1 MKDLLTNPRFYQGNE
16 AWCFLFCHCAL
27 KMPPES
33 VLESMGKTVADHGDI
48 KRGNIDIETYTEEA
62 VIHWNGPP
70 PTQAKGICIA
80 ALKAVFGA
88 RWKTAFQHQVDC
100 TEQGRG
106 RKRKAFVA
114 SATVARLRR
123 QKPKLAFLA
132 DGA

>member
-1 MKDLLTNPRFYQGNE
+1 MICSDAFRAF
-16 AWCFLFCHCAL
+16 
-27 KMPPES
+27 
-33 VLESMGKTVADHGDI
+33 VESMGKTVADHGDI

-100 TEQGRG
+100 TEEGRG
-106 RKRKAFVA
+106 RKRKAFVT
-114 SATVARLRR
+114 SDTVARLRR

-132 DGA
+132 DSA

>member
-1 MKDLLTNPRFYQGNE
+1 
-16 AWCFLFCHCAL
+16 
-27 KMPPES
+27 
-33 VLESMGKTVADHGDI
+33 MG
-48 KRGNIDIETYTEEA
+48 R
-62 VIHWNGPP
+62 PLRRL
-70 PTQAKGICIA
+70 QGICIA

-88 RWKTAFQHQVDC
+88 RWKTAFQHQVDY

-106 RKRKAFVA
+106 RKRKAVFA

>member
-1 MKDLLTNPRFYQGNE
+1 MVIGSD
-16 AWCFLFCHCAL
+16 
-27 KMPPES
+27 
-33 VLESMGKTVADHGDI
+33 
-48 KRGNIDIETYTEEA
+48 RGNVDIETYAEEA

-88 RWKTAFQHQVDC
+88 RWKTAFEHQVDY

-106 RKRKAFVA
+106 RKRKAVFA